1 MINYTA
7 EIRRKALHRI
17 FNSAYLSW
25 SYLQNI
31 HNEHGQSTTKLM
43 NGYYSMIFKS
53 DVLKIKAH

>member
-25 SYLQNI
+25 IYLQNI
-31 HNEHGQSTTKLM
+31 HNKHGQSTKLM
-43 NGYYSMIFKS
+43 NGYYSMILFQMY
-53 DVLKIKAH
+53 

>member
-7 EIRRKALHRI
+7 EKRRKTLHI

-31 HNEHGQSTTKLM
+31 HNEHGQSTKLM
-43 NGYYSMIFKS
+43 NGYYCLTFKS
-53 DVLKIKAH
+53 EVLKIKAHY